1 MNNLNK
7 VLVKAM
13 CEQMEDSLLFDSS
26 DGMAIDM
33 ISGDPGDDE
42 DDQDD
47 DNVKVLHGKT
57 VNEEIDLF

>member
-13 CEQMEDSLLFDSS
+13 CEQMENSLLFDSS

-47 DNVKVLHGKT
+47 DTKVLHGKT

>member
-42 DDQDD
+42 DD